1 MQHSPCEHMAAH
13 IANREHKAQGRR
25 LESAVQ
31 GEPQSMIAVSARR
44 LVLHGSRH
52 TGAHA
57 VKLDAAADAAVLD
70 IAAAADSRL
79 PLVRHGD
86 SNGCQKHTVTVCL
99 RKA

>member
-1 MQHSPCEHMAAH
+1 M
-13 IANREHKAQGRR
+13 
-25 LESAVQ
+25 Q
-31 GEPQSMIAVSARR
+31 GELQSMIAVSARR

-86 SNGCQKHTVTVCL
+86 LYVVRSIDVTVTTTS
-99 RKA
+99 